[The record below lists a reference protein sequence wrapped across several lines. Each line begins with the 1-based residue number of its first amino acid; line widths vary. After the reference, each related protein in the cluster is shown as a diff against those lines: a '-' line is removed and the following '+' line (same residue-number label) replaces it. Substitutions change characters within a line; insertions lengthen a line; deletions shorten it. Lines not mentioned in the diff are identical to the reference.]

1 MSSRRNGRILAFQAI
16 FSREFNNEKNEDTV
30 AMGWL
35 DEEHRRKYDE
45 ATLSFSRLL
54 IRGTLENLDYIDQ
67 NIKENL
73 KNWDFSRISCVER
86 AILRISV
93 YSMLFQ
99 KSIPVTVT
107 INEAVDIAKD
117 FGSDE
122 SYKFI
127 NGVLDGIR
135 KRKNLVD
142 D

>member
-16 FSREFNNEKNEDTV
+16 FSREFNNEQNEDTV

-54 IRGTLENLDYIDQ
+54 IQGTLENLDYVDQ

-135 KRKNLVD
+135 KRKNFVD